1 MSKITLIIS
10 FTFSLAALYAQQ
22 NVLRKAEQKYA
33 LLSYSSAIPLF
44 EEVVS
49 SKMNSPLVEAKL
61 AHSYYETGNLSAAEL
76 LFEKAFQKDPSLAS
90 EYSLQYADVL
100 RRNGKYKESDRIVE
114 AFHNQTKSTLI
125 GNYYKAN
132 QNYLEAIRN
141 NTGYFAVSTV
151 SFNSPFAD
159 FGAYFNPNNQGLY
172 LISARSNDP
181 VKWTYTWNNSSFLDT
196 YVIRKGQKEKVKRL
210 HRKINT
216 KFHEGPLCFS
226 NNKVYFTRNNIDKGK
241 MRKDINNI
249 QNLML
254 FVADVNAKGKWSNIR
269 KVNINNKE
277 YSIGHPTVS
286 ADGKTLY
293 FVSDMPGGF
302 GGPDIYKAE
311 IKANGDLG
319 NPINLGNK
327 INTEGKEMFPWI
339 SPKGQL
345 FFSSTGFVGLGGL
358 DIYVADLD
366 GQGNVNAIQHCGPEI
381 NSSADDFGLSFLP
394 NGENGYFSSNRAGG
408 KGDDDIYSFQQLKP
422 FLFAVRIKGLVT
434 DQNSSTPLAN
444 SSVSLYDN
452 QGNLIQQVKTDMQG
466 NYEFQVEPGMSYE
479 LKFEGQEYLSKSIFS
494 PEGLNTGDIRIDA
507 KLEKKPAFGILC
519 LVTEAEKL
527 NPLSNVSV
535 TIKDIISGKI
545 LINAITDGKGT
556 IENALEDV
564 KIGNTLKLD
573 ISLSKEGY
581 LSKNQ
586 SIELTI
592 KNSGIINLHELM
604 DLSIGKIEV
613 GIDLASL
620 IDIKP
625 IYFDLGKYIIRKD
638 AALELD
644 KIVKIMNDYPTMVIE
659 LGSHTDCRGTIASN
673 ATLSDNRAKASAE
686 YIKKRITNPER
697 IYGKG
702 YGESKLKVDCPCEGT
717 VKSTCSEEEHQKNR
731 RTEFIIV
738 KM

>member
-1 MSKITLIIS
+1 MSKITLILS
-10 FTFSLAALYAQQ
+10 FTFSLAALFAQQ
-22 NVLRKAEQKYA
+22 NVLRRAEQKYA
-33 LLSYSSAIPLF
+33 LLSYSSAIPLY
-44 EEVVS
+44 EKVVS
-49 SKMNSPLVEAKL
+49 SEMNSPLIEAKL

-76 LFEKAFQKDPSLAS
+76 FFVKAFQKDPSLAS
-90 EYSLQYADVL
+90 DYSLQYADVL
-100 RRNGKYKESDRIVE
+100 KQLGKYKESDRLVE

-132 QNYLEAIRN
+132 QNYLESIRN
-141 NTGYFAVSTV
+141 NTGYFTVSTV
-151 SFNSPFAD
+151 SFNSEHAD

-196 YVIRKGQKEKVKRL
+196 YVIQKGQKEKVKRL

-241 MRKDINNI
+241 MRRDMNNI

-254 FVADVNAKGKWSNIR
+254 FVADVNVKGKWSNIQ

-286 ADGKTLY
+286 VDGQTLY

-319 NPINLGNK
+319 NPVNLGNK

-339 SPKGQL
+339 SPAGQL
-345 FFSSTGFVGLGGL
+345 FFSSTGFAGLGGL
-358 DIYVADLD
+358 DIFVADLD
-366 GQGNVNAIQHCGPEI
+366 NQGNVKAIQHCGPEI
-381 NSSADDFGLSFLP
+381 NSPADDFGLSFLP
-394 NGENGYFSSNRAGG
+394 DGKNGYFSSNRAGG

-434 DQNSSTPLAN
+434 DQNSSNPLSN
-444 SSVSLYDN
+444 SIVSLFDMY
-452 QGNLIQQVKTDMQG
+452 GNLIQQVKTDMQG

-479 LKFEGQEYLSKSIFS
+479 LKFEGQDYISKSISS

-507 KLEKKPAFGILC
+507 QLEKKPAFGILC
-519 LVTEAEKL
+519 VVMESISKSPLTNVTI
-527 NPLSNVSV
+527 
-535 TIKDIISGKI
+535 TIKDRNTGKT
-545 LINAITDGKGT
+545 LVDTRTDEKGS
-556 IENALEDV
+556 IEKALENV
-564 KIGNTLKLD
+564 NIGSTLKLD
-573 ISLSKEGY
+573 VSLSKEGF

-586 SIELTI
+586 SVELTI
-592 KNSGIINLHELM
+592 KTPGMIKLHELLDVNM
-604 DLSIGKIEV
+604 GKVDV
-613 GIDLASL
+613 GIDLSSL
-620 IDIKP
+620 IEIKP
-625 IYFDLGKYIIRKD
+625 IYFDLGKFTIRKD
-638 AALELD
+638 AAIELD
-644 KIVKIMNDYPTMVIE
+644 KIVKIMNENPTMEIE
-659 LGSHTDCRGTIASN
+659 LGSHTDCRGSFSSN
-673 ATLSDNRAKASAE
+673 STLSDNRAKASAD
-686 YIKKRITNPER
+686 YIKKRISNPNR

-702 YGESKLKVDCPCEGT
+702 YGESKLKIDCPCEGT
-717 VKSTCSEEEHQKNR
+717 IKSSCSEDDHQQNR
-731 RTEFIIV
+731 RTEFIIM